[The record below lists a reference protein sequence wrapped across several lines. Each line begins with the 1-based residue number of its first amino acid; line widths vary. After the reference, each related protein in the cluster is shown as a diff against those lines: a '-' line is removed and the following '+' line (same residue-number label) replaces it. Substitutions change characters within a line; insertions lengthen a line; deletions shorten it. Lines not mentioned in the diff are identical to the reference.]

1 MTHLADIAF
10 AYGRARVLDGLTLDI
25 PPSAIT
31 VLAGAS
37 GSGKS
42 TVLRLIAGLE
52 APDRGAVRI
61 GDAVVSRDGRIL
73 VAPESRGVAMV
84 FQDLALWPH
93 LTVRQSLDFVLGPAM
108 APAERR
114 RRTDQALALVGLDR
128 LADARPGRLSGGER
142 QRVAL
147 ARALVTQPR
156 ILLMDE
162 PLSNLDPT
170 LRDTLRNELRRIQR
184 DLGLTVVYVTHSR
197 EEAFALGDRIAV
209 LSAGRVEQVD
219 APREI
224 YDHPATAFVA
234 TFLGRAT
241 LLPGRLKGDHVECAI
256 GVLPLS
262 APARSLEDD
271 VVVVIRPED
280 VQFDPAGPFMGR
292 IDRVMFTAGQFEV
305 ELTGPAWRLVAA
317 ASEELPTRGEVRF
330 SIRRVVSLS
339 VRQTHGASARLPP
352 GR

>member
-1 MTHLADIAF
+1 MIHLAGIAF
-10 AYGRARVLDGLTLDI
+10 AYGRVPVLDGLTLDV
-25 PPSAIT
+25 PPSATT

-42 TVLRLIAGLE
+42 TVLRLIAGFE

-61 GDAVVSRDGRIL
+61 GDAAVSRDGRIL

-93 LTVRQSLDFVLGPAM
+93 MTVRQTLEFVLGGAA
-108 APAERR
+108 APPERR
-114 RRTDQALALVGLDR
+114 RRIDEALALVGLDR
-128 LADARPGRLSGGER
+128 HADARPGRLSGGER

-162 PLSNLDPT
+162 TLSNLDPI
-170 LRDTLRNELRRIQR
+170 LRDALLTELRRIQR

-209 LSAGRVEQVD
+209 LRGGRVEQVD

-224 YDHPATAFVA
+224 YDHPSTAFVA

-241 LLPGRLKGDHVECAI
+241 LLPGRLKGDRVECAL
-256 GVLPLS
+256 GALPVL
-262 APARSLEDD
+262 APTSVAHGQVL
-271 VVVVIRPED
+271 VMFRPED
-280 VQFDPAGPFMGR
+280 VRVGPAGPFTGR
-292 IDRVMFTAGQFEV
+292 VERVAFTAGVFEV
-305 ELTGPAWRLVAA
+305 ELAGPEWRLVAA
-317 ASEELPTRGEVRF
+317 AGEKPANGTDVRF
-330 SIRRVVSLS
+330 SIRRVI
-339 VRQTHGASARLPP
+339 ALPAP
-352 GR
+352 S

>member
-1 MTHLADIAF
+1 MIHLADIAF
-10 AYGRARVLDGLTLDI
+10 AYGRVRVLDGLTIDI

-42 TVLRLIAGLE
+42 TVLRLIAGFE
-52 APDRGAVRI
+52 APDRGTVRI
-61 GDAVVSRDGRIL
+61 GDTAVSRDGRIL

-93 LTVRQSLDFVLGPAM
+93 MTVRQTLDFVLGPAV

-114 RRTDQALALVGLDR
+114 PRTDQALTLVGLDR
-128 LADARPGRLSGGER
+128 HADARPGRLSGGER

-162 PLSNLDPT
+162 PLSNLEPT
-170 LRDTLRNELRRIQR
+170 LRDTLLTELRRIQR

-209 LSAGRVEQVD
+209 LRAGRVEQVD

-241 LLPGRLKGDHVECAI
+241 LLPGSLNGDRVECALGALPVRAPQ
-256 GVLPLS
+256 GVTQGHVL
-262 APARSLEDD
+262 
-271 VVVVIRPED
+271 VMIRPED
-280 VQFDPAGPFMGR
+280 VRLGPAGPFTGR
-292 IDRVMFTAGQFEV
+292 VERVAFTGGVFEV
-305 ELTGPAWRLVAA
+305 ELAGPQWRLVAA
-317 ASEELPTRGEVRF
+317 AGETLANGTDVRF
-330 SIRRVVSLS
+330 SVRRVI
-339 VRQTHGASARLPP
+339 ALPVP
-352 GR
+352 S